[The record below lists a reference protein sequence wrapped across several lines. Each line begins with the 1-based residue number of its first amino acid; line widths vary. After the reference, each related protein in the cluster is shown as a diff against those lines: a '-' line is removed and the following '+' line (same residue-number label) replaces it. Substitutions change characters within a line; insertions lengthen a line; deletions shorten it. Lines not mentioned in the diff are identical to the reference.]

1 MSERGMKKWAPY
13 KSLPEQ
19 EKYLRKLKEDQEKVS
34 RPVMSS
40 DEAEEIN
47 EDEAEEI
54 NEILVNYAGEEIIIT
69 YWRNDKIN
77 TLSSVFKKID
87 VDNKKIVLPDRKT
100 IYFHEL
106 IKLERLR

>member
-47 EDEAEEI
+47 E
-54 NEILVNYAGEEIIIT
+54 ILVNYAGEEILIT
-69 YWRNDKIN
+69 YWRNEKIN
-77 TLSSVFKKID
+77 NLSSIFKKID